1 MTVFCKIDIILGQF
15 PRYETIKI
23 PNGNLENV
31 GRLIITATVGAGGR
45 NHAGGKNFI
54 YSENVIYSQEG
65 AYSVDGGTS
74 FVDIKGT
81 KEMASLNTIITA
93 EGGQYGKKRKGG
105 DGYSGGGGYNCECD
119 GGGNGSGGHIHG
131 QVYDQTNSTGTGQD
145 VTEFAF
151 TNWNITAG

>member
-1 MTVFCKIDIILGQF
+1 MALFLLVVIGSSWDGCCCKIDIILGQF

-23 PNGNLENV
+23 PNGVLENV

-74 FVDIKGT
+74 FVDIKG
-81 KEMASLNTIITA
+81 I
-93 EGGQYGKKRKGG
+93 GKK
-105 DGYSGGGGYNCECD
+105 DTEL
-119 GGGNGSGGHIHG
+119 
-131 QVYDQTNSTGTGQD
+131 YDYHN
-145 VTEFAF
+145 
-151 TNWNITAG
+151 NITAPQLLAAT